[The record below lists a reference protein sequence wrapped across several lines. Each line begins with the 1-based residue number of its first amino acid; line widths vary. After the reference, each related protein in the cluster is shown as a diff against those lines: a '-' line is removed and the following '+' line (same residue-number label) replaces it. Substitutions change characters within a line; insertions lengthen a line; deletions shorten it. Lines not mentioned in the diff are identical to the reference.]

1 MLLTSH
7 IPSGPVPLHDALPPI
22 ISKLLLAALK
32 IYRRL
37 SFMTISTFLRARPT
51 VCLSVSSLN
60 SALAALRSL
69 WDNQIL
75 HPDVNQHIEAHEQ
88 GLSAGLGILG
98 ESLAVQNPLLELLGS
113 SQMLC
118 CEAS

>member
-51 VCLSVSSLN
+51 VCFVSIFPEFSFGCLEEP
-60 SALAALRSL
+60 LG
-69 WDNQIL
+69 Q
-75 HPDVNQHIEAHEQ
+75 PD
-88 GLSAGLGILG
+88 S
-98 ESLAVQNPLLELLGS
+98 PP
-113 SQMLC
+113 
-118 CEAS
+118 